1 MREDNY
7 GKDRNEMKQSP
18 LNMGQQESGHHHIT
32 MINELKQNRF
42 PSHDWGIW
50 NALQDLRYPDD
61 DRFPEAVAGL
71 QFTSHVEARTLN
83 NALKPQADAV
93 KDTS

>member
-18 LNMGQQESGHHHIT
+18 LNMGQQESGHRHIT

-42 PSHDWGIW
+42 PSHD
-50 NALQDLRYPDD
+50 
-61 DRFPEAVAGL
+61 
-71 QFTSHVEARTLN
+71 
-83 NALKPQADAV
+83 
-93 KDTS
+93 